1 MIADGKSWIIC
12 EEENMNDC
20 NDSVIVQSWTFEND
34 ATLEWAR
41 SL

>member
-1 MIADGKSWIIC
+1 MDNLESFFD
-12 EEENMNDC
+12 EENMNDC